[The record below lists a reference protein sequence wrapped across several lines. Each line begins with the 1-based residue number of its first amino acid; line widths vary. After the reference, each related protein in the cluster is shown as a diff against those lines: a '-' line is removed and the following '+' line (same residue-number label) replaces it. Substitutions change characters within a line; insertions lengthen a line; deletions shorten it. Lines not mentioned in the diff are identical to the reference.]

1 MEFPPHG
8 IPPVEGNANERNQLM
23 QATLGEL
30 AILVSGQVVGP
41 QNTIVSGAAPLRD
54 AVSGQITFIDSA
66 DRARNLAES
75 KASAVVC
82 PRSFTPE
89 DTPALLVDDVHQ
101 AFSRIVSHFRPTRLR
116 KRIGVSRL
124 AAVSPSAVLGI
135 NVDVHPYATI
145 GDDVKIGSG
154 STIYSGVH
162 IMAGSQIGENVTIF
176 PGAVLYENTV
186 VGERSI
192 IHAAAVLGAYGFG
205 YDQVDGRHCLTA
217 QLGNVVIG
225 ADVEIGAGATIDRG
239 TYGPTTI
246 GDGTKIDDQ
255 VMVAHNCRLGHHNML
270 CSQVG
275 IAGSATTGDYVV
287 LAGQVG
293 VRDHVHIGAGSIVG
307 AKGGIVNDVPEGSR
321 YIGIPATPER
331 EQKVRLA
338 ALSKLPEMRH
348 QLKALQRTVEKLVEQ
363 IAALEQ
369 NDAAQRPAA

>member
-1 MEFPPHG
+1 
-8 IPPVEGNANERNQLM
+8 M

-30 AILVSGQVVGP
+30 ALLVGGQVVGP
-41 QNTIVSGAAPLRD
+41 ENMVVQGAAPLQD
-54 AVSGQITFIDSA
+54 ALPGQITIVDSA
-66 DRARNLAES
+66 DRARSLAGS

-82 PRSFTPE
+82 PRSFVPE
-89 DTPALLVDDVHQ
+89 GTPALLVDDAHH
-101 AFSRIVSHFRPTRLR
+101 AFSQIVSHFHPLRLR

-124 AAVSPSAVLGI
+124 AAVSPTAVLGV
-135 NVDVHPYATI
+135 NVDVHPFATI
-145 GDDVKIGSG
+145 GDDVKIGAG
-154 STIYSGVH
+154 STIHSGAHV
-162 IMAGSQIGENVTIF
+162 MAGSEIGENVTIF

-205 YDQVDGRHCLTA
+205 YDQVEGRHCRTA
-217 QLGNVVIG
+217 QLGNVIIG
-225 ADVEIGAGATIDRG
+225 ADVEIGAGSTIDRG
-239 TYGPTTI
+239 TYGPTVI

-255 VMVAHNCRLGHHNML
+255 VMVAHNCRLGRHNML

-275 IAGSATTGDYVV
+275 IAGSSSTGDYVV

-293 VRDHVHIGAGSIVG
+293 VRDHVHIGSGTIVG

-331 EQKVRLA
+331 EQKLRLA
-338 ALSKLPEMRH
+338 AVSKLPEMRH
-348 QLKALQRTVEKLVEQ
+348 QLKALQRTVEKLAEQ

-369 NDAAQRPAA
+369 GNAAQRPAA